1 MAKYE
6 NVNGKWPVGT
16 NEGRDLIP
24 TNQEAITGAKRLWR
38 KAFGKAF
45 KGKVQITSG
54 RRYTWVR
61 NHVLYVNPNQK
72 TWKGNGGWHEI
83 VHGISHIAS
92 QRLWKENHGPR
103 HAFIERELIEYV
115 VNNGFL
121 DGKLKR
127 EIKAKPDKREIRYS
141 NVVTRIA
148 RWETKLKRAQTAL
161 RKLRSTK
168 ARYARYDKAA

>member
-6 NVNGKWPVGT
+6 SVNGKWPAGT

-24 TNQEAITGAKRLWR
+24 TEQEAVTGAKRLWR

-92 QRLWKENHGPR
+92 QRIWKENHGPR

-115 VNNGFL
+115 VSNGFL
-121 DGKLKR
+121 DGKLRRETKTAPAAKDVKYDRVIKR
-127 EIKAKPDKREIRYS
+127 ISA
-141 NVVTRIA
+141 
-148 RWETKLKRAQTAL
+148 WETKAKRAATAL
-161 RKLRSTK
+161 RKLHKTK
-168 ARYARYDKAA
+168 ARYDRAFDRG